1 MKSRFLVLAAF
12 LVFQSEPP
20 RYTNHLVNEKSPYLQ
35 LHAHNPV
42 DWYPWGDEA
51 LQKSRR
57 EQKPILLSVGYS
69 TCHWCRVMERES
81 FADPAIAELMNRN
94 FISIKVDREERP
106 DIDRVYLTFL
116 QLSAGGVGY
125 PMTIFLAPDLKPF
138 FGGTY
143 FPKEEGTGLP
153 SFRNVLMQL
162 AKAWDD
168 DRESVLKSANGVGDA
183 LQDYVQAQA
192 SGTARLNGA
201 TLDRAY
207 ARLRSQYDKVNGG
220 FGDKP
225 KYAQPVIL
233 NFLLRYY
240 ARTGQREALNMTLNS
255 LRAIAGGGIH
265 DQVGAGFYRYAVD
278 AAWRVPHF
286 EKMLY
291 DQAQLAL
298 SYAEA
303 YQVTHDRFYAGVAR
317 ETLDY
322 MLQNLHS
329 PEGAFYSAQDADSL
343 VEQGKTE
350 IGEGVFYLWSA
361 EAIQQVLGQETAA
374 VVTFY
379 YGLEAPGILYVN
391 HSLAETAARFRKS
404 ERETTALLSAARK
417 KMFEARSRRPEPGRD
432 DKVLTAW
439 NGLAISAFAR
449 AAQVFDAPAYEKAAT
464 TAATFLRSK
473 LYDAKDGRLKR
484 RYREEEAAVD
494 GFLDDYAFLIQGLL
508 DLYETSFDV
517 KWLSW
522 AVQLQQKQ
530 DQLFWDG
537 RKAGYFA
544 TAGGDS
550 SVLFQMRDDYDGAE
564 PSANSVSGMNL
575 VRLWQMTDREEWKER
590 ADKTFAAFSS
600 RLQDSPEVLPQL
612 MAALDFSLSKPKQI
626 IIAGR
631 ANAADTRALLRLVHE
646 RYLPNKFLIL
656 ADGGEG
662 QRQIATWLRFVD
674 SIRQKDGKATA
685 YICEN
690 YICKLP
696 TTDPQVVARLL
707 EEK

>member
-1 MKSRFLVLAAF
+1 MRNRFLVLAAF
-12 LVFQSEPP
+12 LVFQSEPY

-51 LQKSRR
+51 LQKARR

-69 TCHWCRVMERES
+69 TCHWCHVMERES
-81 FADPAIAELMNRN
+81 FADPAIAELMNRY
-94 FISIKVDREERP
+94 FINVKVDREERP

-125 PMTIFLAPDLKPF
+125 PMTLFLAPDLKPF

-153 SFRNVLMQL
+153 SFRNVLTQL

-168 DRESVLKSANGVGDA
+168 DRESVLKSASGAGDA

-192 SGTARLNGA
+192 SGTAKLSGA

-207 ARLRSQYDKVNGG
+207 ARIQSQYDKVNGG

-225 KYAQPVIL
+225 KYPQPVIL

-265 DQVGAGFYRYAVD
+265 DHVGAGFYRYAVD
-278 AAWRVPHF
+278 AGWRVPHF

-317 ETLDY
+317 DTLDY
-322 MLQNLHS
+322 MLQNMQA

-343 VEQGKTE
+343 VEHGKTE

-361 EAIQQVLGQETAA
+361 EAIQQVLGQESAA
-374 VVTFY
+374 VFTFY
-379 YGLEAPGILYVN
+379 YGLEAPGILYVD
-391 HSLAETAARFRKS
+391 HSLAETAARFKKPG
-404 ERETTALLSAARK
+404 REITALLSAARK
-417 KMFEARSRRPEPGRD
+417 KMFEVRSRRPEPGRD

-464 TAATFLRSK
+464 TAASFLRSK

-484 RYREEEAAVD
+484 RYREGEAAVD

-544 TAGGDS
+544 TAGSDS
-550 SVLFQMRDDYDGAE
+550 SVLFRMRDDYDGAE

-575 VRLWQMTDREEWKER
+575 VRLWQMTGREEWKER
-590 ADKTFAAFSS
+590 ADKTFAAFSN

-631 ANAADTRALLRLVHE
+631 ANAADTRALLRLVHQ

-674 SIRQKDGKATA
+674 SIRPKDGKATA

-696 TTDPQVVARLL
+696 TTDPRVVARLL
-707 EEK
+707 DER

>member
-1 MKSRFLVLAAF
+1 MTLRFLALAAI
-12 LVFQSEPP
+12 LILQSGPP
-20 RYTNHLVNEKSPYLQ
+20 RYTNHLGNEKSPYLQ

-42 DWYPWGDEA
+42 DWYPWGEEA
-51 LQKSRR
+51 LQKARR

-69 TCHWCRVMERES
+69 TCHWCHVMEQES
-81 FADPAIAELMNRN
+81 FADPAIAEIMNRY

-125 PMTIFLAPDLKPF
+125 PMTVFLAPDLKPF
-138 FGGTY
+138 FGGAY
-143 FPKEEGTGLP
+143 FPRDEGTGVP
-153 SFRNVLMQL
+153 AFRSVLTQL
-162 AKAWDD
+162 AMAWKD
-168 DRESVLKSANGVGDA
+168 DRENVLKAASSAVDA
-183 LQDYVQAQA
+183 LRDYVQAQG
-192 SGTARLNGA
+192 SGTAKPGAA

-207 ARLRSQYDKVNGG
+207 TRLQAQYDKVNGG
-220 FGDKP
+220 FGGQP
-225 KYAQPVIL
+225 KYPQPVIL

-240 ARTGQREALNMTLNS
+240 ARTGQREALNMTLQS

-265 DQVGAGFYRYAVD
+265 DQIGAGFYRYSVD
-278 AAWRVPHF
+278 AGWRVPHF

-291 DQAQLAL
+291 DQAQIAQ

-303 YQVTHDRFYAGVAR
+303 YQVTHERFYEEVAR
-317 ETLDY
+317 GTLDY
-322 MLQNLHS
+322 LLQDMKS
-329 PEGAFYSAQDADSL
+329 PDGAFYSAQDADSPI
-343 VEQGKTE
+343 EHGKPE

-361 EAIQQVLGQETAA
+361 ESIQQLLGGESA
-374 VVTFY
+374 VVFNFY
-379 YGLEAPGILYVN
+379 YGLEPPGILYVN
-391 HSLAETAARFRKS
+391 HSLAETAAKFKKPEPEIS
-404 ERETTALLSAARK
+404 ALLAAARK
-417 KMFEARSRRPEPGRD
+417 KMFEVRARRPEPRRD

-464 TAATFLRSK
+464 AAATFLRAK
-473 LYDAKDGRLKR
+473 LYDAKDRRLKR
-484 RYREEEAAVD
+484 RYRDGEAAVD

-522 AVQLQQKQ
+522 AVELQQKQ

-537 RKAGYFA
+537 RQAGYFA
-544 TAGGDS
+544 TAGNDS
-550 SVLFQMRDDYDGAE
+550 GILFRMRDDYDAAE

-575 VRLWQMTDREEWKER
+575 VRLWQMTDRKEWKEK
-590 ADKTFAAFSS
+590 ADKTFAAFSN

-631 ANAADTRALLRLVHE
+631 PNAAGTRAMLRLVHQ

-656 ADGGEG
+656 ADGAQG
-662 QRQIATWLRFVD
+662 QRQISEWLRFVG
-674 SIRQKDGKATA
+674 SVRQKDGKATA

-696 TTDPQVVARLL
+696 TTDLMVVARLL
-707 EEK
+707 DEK